1 MRRILQVLP
10 FFARRAGVSCVRCMG
25 RARCRAFP
33 PLGGGMEYGIICPVG
48 EHERYAK
55 CELKKWIITSK
66 PPLAR
71 LRVCIAHAPVLTHR
85 ALRTLD
91 HAKPQQVRFCCG
103 RFAASWYN
111 NLKAAACAAARVHCT
126 RPCADAQG
134 FENIGPCKTAIDA
147 VLLRPLRGVMVYYD
161 HRQKQCGDIGC
172 IR

>member
-1 MRRILQVLP
+1 LRRILQVLP
-10 FFARRAGVSCVRCMG
+10 FFARRA
-25 RARCRAFP
+25 
-33 PLGGGMEYGIICPVG
+33 CPVFGAWGAPGAALFRRWAG
-48 EHERYAK
+48 EWKYG
-55 CELKKWIITSK
+55 IITSK

-71 LRVCIAHAPVLTHR
+71 LRVRMAHAPVLTHR
-85 ALRTLD
+85 VLRTLN

-111 NLKAAACAAARVHCT
+111 NLKAAACAAARVHGT